1 MSEYSI
7 VGRRLPKVN
16 AWAHLTGAA
25 RYADDI
31 DLPRMLHGR
40 LLRSTRPHA
49 RIERL
54 DVTRALAHP
63 GVVAIVTG
71 ADMPEKMGIMPSTQ
85 DETALAVGK
94 VRYVGEPVAAVA
106 ALDEDAAY
114 EALALIDVEYEDLEP
129 IFTIEAALEREDVKI
144 HDEARR
150 ANVFKE
156 VHLSFGD
163 LDAGFAA
170 ADHVRD
176 EWFFFEGTTHAPIE
190 SHAAVASYGADG
202 KLTLWSS
209 TQVPHYLHREL
220 EKVLGL
226 PRSRIRVIATPNGG
240 AFGGKSDPFG
250 HEFSAAL
257 LSMRT
262 RRPVK
267 ITLDRE
273 EVFYAHRG
281 RHPVKMRVK
290 TGVKRD
296 GEITA
301 VELNS
306 YLDGGAYASYGIAT
320 TYYTGALLTVTYRIP
335 AYKFD
340 GVRVYTNKPPCG
352 PKRGH
357 GTTQPR
363 YAFECQ
369 LDKIA
374 ADLGLDPIAYRQRI
388 LQPPNSRTVNDLR
401 ITTMGL
407 GECLGAVRT
416 ATGWDR
422 KRGELPRGKG
432 IGVAGSA
439 YISGAGLP
447 IYWNDM
453 PHSGAEIRID
463 RGGGVT
469 VMCGT
474 SEIGQGSDNVLA
486 AIAAETLGVYPEDV
500 HVVSGDTSLAP
511 VDLGSYSSRVTMMA
525 GNATKSAATALREKL
540 FAVASEKLGVPAER
554 LAAAYRRIY
563 DLGAPER
570 YVGFVEAANLAEARY
585 GTLVG
590 AGSYKPPAGIGGSY
604 KGAGVGPTPAY
615 SYQAAVAEVSVDL
628 ETGQLTVERITT
640 AHDCGRALNPV
651 NVEGQVEGSAYM
663 GYGEAVLEEQVFR
676 GGLHKKPSL
685 LDYKLPTSLDT
696 PALQAV
702 LVETVDS
709 EGPYGAKEAGEG
721 PLNPVI
727 PAIANAVYDA
737 IGVRFDETP
746 ITAEK
751 ILDALGK
758 RDNRA
763 APKDRIGPDGL
774 GDGRRDPGRALRRLG
789 ASTEARERKRA
800 GTT

>member
-1 MSEYSI
+1 VSEFSVI
-7 VGRRLPKVN
+7 GRRLPKVN
-16 AWAHLTGAA
+16 SWAHLTGQA
-25 RYADDI
+25 RYADDLF
-31 DLPRMLHGR
+31 LPRMLYGR

-49 RIERL
+49 RIRRV
-54 DVTRALAHP
+54 DTSRALAHP
-63 GVVAIVTG
+63 GVVAVVTG

-85 DETALAVGK
+85 DETALAVDR

-106 ALDEDAAY
+106 AFDEDTAFD
-114 EALALIDVEYEDLEP
+114 ALSLIQVDYEDLEP
-129 IFTIEAALEREDVKI
+129 IFTIEEALERDDVKI
-144 HDEARR
+144 HDEAKR

-163 LDAGFAA
+163 LEGGFGA

-176 EWFFFEGTTHAPIE
+176 DWFFFEGNTHAPIE
-190 SHAAVASYGADG
+190 SHSAVASYGPDD
-202 KLTLWSS
+202 KLTLWTA

-250 HEFSAAL
+250 HEFAAAL

-281 RHPVKMRVK
+281 RHPVKMRIR
-290 TGVKRD
+290 TGVKKD

-301 VELNS
+301 VHYQS
-306 YLDGGAYASYGIAT
+306 WLDGGAYASYGIAT

-363 YAFECQ
+363 YGFECQ
-369 LDKIA
+369 IDKIA
-374 ADLGLDPIAYRQRI
+374 EDLDLDPLEYRKKI
-388 LQPPNSRTVNDLR
+388 LQPANSRTVNDLR
-401 ITTMGL
+401 ITSMGL
-407 GECLGAVRT
+407 GECLDALQRST
-416 ATGWDR
+416 R
-422 KRGELPRGKG
+422 YSERRGQLGTGKG
-432 IGVAGSA
+432 IGLAGSA

-447 IYWNDM
+447 IYWNEM

-474 SEIGQGSDNVLA
+474 SEIGQGSDNMLA
-486 AIAAETLGVYPEDV
+486 SVAAEALGVMPADV

-511 VDLGSYSSRVTMMA
+511 VDLGSYSSRVTFMA
-525 GNATKSAATALREKL
+525 GNAVRDAAMKLRALLVAAAAEKL
-540 FAVASEKLGVPAER
+540 EVPAER
-554 LAAAYRRIY
+554 LLTAYGRIY
-563 DLGAPER
+563 DRDDPAK
-570 YVGFVEAANLAEARY
+570 FTTFADAAVLAESKH
-585 GTLVG
+585 GTLVA
-590 AGSYKPPAGIGGSY
+590 AGSYKPPKGIGGSF

-615 SYQAAVAEVSVDL
+615 SYQAAVAEVTVDMD
-628 ETGQLTVERITT
+628 TGMVTVDKVTT
-640 AHDCGRALNPV
+640 AHDCGRALNPA

-663 GYGEAVLEEQVFR
+663 GYGEIIGEEQVFR

-685 LDYKLPTSLDT
+685 LDYKIPTSLDT
-696 PALQAV
+696 PV
-702 LVETVDS
+702 LEAIVVESVDA
-709 EGPYGAKEAGEG
+709 EGPFGAKEAGEG

-751 ILDALGK
+751 ILTALGK
-758 RDNRA
+758 RDRRGER
-763 APKDRIGPDGL
+763 KTRIGPDGL
-774 GDGRRDPGRALRRLG
+774 DAGKADPKRALRRLA
-789 ASTEARERKRA
+789 ASTDARERKRPVS
-800 GTT
+800 